1 MTDTAFWSPATAR
14 AQLWRVALGA
24 VVIVAVWFAA
34 GFGLV
39 WLAGRISGL
48 PPEMVMDITRWE
60 GAALFFLSF
69 LGLHLGLALAL
80 PLLHRRGY
88 ASLFGPTQSVNRAHF
103 RIGVLVMFA
112 LAGGL
117 QALVLVERVVLPE
130 AIAPEV
136 TRLRPIGA
144 WLLGLVPALGLIL
157 MQVAAE
163 ELAFRGYLL
172 QQLRAQFRSPLIW
185 AVLPSLAFGAL
196 HFDPVKYGVLNASA
210 YVVNA
215 TLMGTFAAFVTVRT
229 GNLGAAIGLHFGNN
243 AAVTLVG
250 LEGDLSGFS
259 LFGIDL
265 DPSSGYATYSIVVQ
279 TLAATLLFLAWLR
292 WMTRHRPIANHPG
305 AA

>member
-1 MTDTAFWSPATAR
+1 MTDPAFWSPATAR
-14 AQLWRVALGA
+14 PQLWRTALGC
-24 VVIVAVWFAA
+24 VLTVAVWVAA

-48 PPEMVMDITRWE
+48 PPEMVMDITQWA

-69 LGLHLGLALAL
+69 LGLHLGLAVAL

-88 ASLFGPTQSVNRAHF
+88 ASLFGPDHGINRTHL
-103 RIGVLVMFA
+103 RNGVLIMFA
-112 LAGGL
+112 LAAGL
-117 QALVLVERVVLPE
+117 QALVVVERVVLPE
-130 AIAPEV
+130 VIAPEV
-136 TRLRPIGA
+136 ARLRPVGA
-144 WLLGLVPALGLIL
+144 WLVGLLPALALIL

-172 QQLRAQFRSPLIW
+172 QQLRARFRSPLVW

-196 HFDPVKYGVLNASA
+196 HFDPATYGVFNASA

-259 LFGIDL
+259 LFGINL
-265 DPSSGYATYSIVVQ
+265 DPASGYATYSIVVQ
-279 TLAATLLFLAWLR
+279 TLATTLLFVAWWR
-292 WMTRHRPIANHPG
+292 WMNRHRPIANRRG